1 MRVLDVLQT
10 PEFHL
15 DLLVEGP
22 PGALERTFSWSIP
35 TESMDPRP
43 FLTPNSLVLTS
54 GITLNVT
61 DGRVWDAYV
70 ERLSFVPI
78 AALVFALGQAHKEV
92 PRELVAACERHGVP
106 LLLVPSDL
114 PFALVQR
121 DIQDRITAE
130 RYDMIRKGSE
140 LAQQCTE
147 LVAKGATLQDLLQLI
162 SATIERRVAIED
174 RTGTELLRAGSPGAI
189 TGRSEFTLPGLDE
202 GSFRL
207 VLETPSDAPLIAS
220 LVRPATAVVSMHLNM
235 TLGTTATT
243 FSRHA
248 GQLVDAI
255 FSRDMIPTDEL
266 LTLTHDAELDPYR
279 PIGVVTIEVDSNFS
293 ITYLRTISWRV
304 RTRLATEF
312 VRMRFVDDPSLS
324 TLLVQG
330 DDLNRTRLLEVVRH
344 AVGNF
349 SYASCLVEVVE
360 NSAELGIA
368 LRHMRRALGELSVK
382 LAPPM
387 NFDAVVDTLRHP
399 GVESM
404 ARRLLAPLRGTKR
417 QPLLETLEVY
427 LKLSGSKSA
436 ICEALFIHRNTLA
449 HRLREIEKL
458 LRVDLSDGQV
468 RATLMLSLRLAPSEH
483 ERPKHLS

>member
-1 MRVLDVLQT
+1 MRVLDVLKT
-10 PEFHL
+10 PDLHL
-15 DLLVEGP
+15 DLYVEGP

-70 ERLSFVPI
+70 ERLAFVPI
-78 AALVFALGQAHKEV
+78 AALVFALGPAHKEV
-92 PRELVAACERHGVP
+92 PGELVNACEHHGVP
-106 LLLVPSDL
+106 LLVVPADL

-121 DIQDRITAE
+121 EIQDRITAE

-162 SATIERRVAIED
+162 SATIDRRVAIED
-174 RTGTELLRAGSPGAI
+174 RTGTELLRAGEPGAI

-207 VLETPSDAPLIAS
+207 VLETPVDAPLIAS
-220 LVRPATAVVSMHLNM
+220 LVRPATAVVSMHLNT

-255 FSRDMIPTDEL
+255 FTREAIPTDEL
-266 LTLTHDAELDPYR
+266 LTMARDAELDPYR
-279 PIGVVTIEVDSNFS
+279 PIGVVAIEVDSNFS
-293 ITYLRTISWRV
+293 ITYLRTVSWRV

-312 VRMRFVDDPSLS
+312 ARMRFVDDPAIS

-330 DDLNRTRLLEVVRH
+330 DDLDRERLLDVVRH

-349 SYASCLVEVVE
+349 SYISCLVEVVE

-368 LRHMRRALGELSVK
+368 LRHIRRSLGTMSVE
-382 LAPPM
+382 LAPSM

-399 GVESM
+399 GTVSM
-404 ARRLLAPLRGTKR
+404 ARRMLAPLHVARR
-417 QPLLETLEVY
+417 RPLLETLETY
-427 LKLSGSKSA
+427 LRLSGSKSA

-449 HRLREIEKL
+449 HRLREIENL
-458 LRVDLSDGQV
+458 LGVDLQDGQV
-468 RATLMLSLRLAPSEH
+468 RATLLLALRLAPA
-483 ERPKHLS
+483 